1 KELRDIMSVDVRKWE
16 DMNIDCLTNV
26 FGRVGWEA
34 LTLHLP
40 LVCKSWYKVS
50 LYPQFWKNLDF
61 KSLRPDYIV
70 STKCI
75 VDENVLLPEDIMDP
89 LSIETRDLD
98 LLIVKVAISR
108 SCGMATKLV
117 VPFRFMDDL
126 VDDFLKSQSFLQGDE
141 KAFMKLFSML
151 RSLEF
156 LVLGPSDDYLRAI
169 LIGISHHC
177 KNFLA
182 LSTNSYICEEEASAI
197 VELLPSIKY
206 LKLRGSFISHNS
218 LMVILDGCK
227 ELVLLD
233 VSDCTGFDAGDEE
246 ILNLAS
252 RIKIFISEGSSVDGY
267 FRFLDFGDNYYV
279 GDYDSSEDNFSD
291 YYVGDYESCLTNWL
305 SS

>member
-1 KELRDIMSVDVRKWE
+1 MSVDVRKWE

-26 FGRVGWEA
+26 FERVGWEA

-61 KSLRPDYIV
+61 KSLHPGYIV

-75 VDENVLLPEDIMDP
+75 VDENVWLPDDIMDP
-89 LSIETRDLD
+89 LSIETRDLELFVD
-98 LLIVKVAISR
+98 PDVIMVKVAISR

-117 VPFRFMDDL
+117 VPFCFMEDW
-126 VDDFLKSQSFLQGDE
+126 VEDFLMSRSFHQGDE

-151 RSLEF
+151 RSLEV
-156 LVLGPSDDYLRAI
+156 LVLGPFDGYFWAI
-169 LIGISHHC
+169 LVGISHHC

-182 LSTNSYICEEEASAI
+182 LSTNGYIYEEEASAI

-206 LKLRGSFISHNS
+206 LKLRGSRISHNS

-252 RIKIFISEGSSVDGY
+252 RIKIFISEGSSVGRY
-267 FRFLDFGDNYYV
+267 FDYLDFGDDYYF
-279 GDYDSSEDNFSD
+279 GDYGSFEDNFRD
-291 YYVGDYESCLTNWL
+291 YVEDYESGPIYWL
-305 SS
+305 